1 MQFGKERRMTLP
13 KKQHHLFDVI
23 GEVRSK
29 RDLSYQSLVG
39 AQVNRRDEEGKNA
52 LYWAIKK
59 RHTHN
64 ARLLIEFETSLMV
77 TPRLHALFHAI
88 EEGHYELIILLVQS
102 GISPNITAQYG
113 RSALMAA
120 IEKEQ
125 FRTVCFLIR
134 NGADLFQMDD
144 RYDMAL
150 DYALRSECGEI
161 RGFVEHALAVIE
173 EEEQKKMLHRCD
185 GCHT

>member
-1 MQFGKERRMTLP
+1 MTLP
-13 KKQHHLFDVI
+13 KNQHHLFNVI
-23 GEVRSK
+23 EEVRSK
-29 RDLSYQSLVG
+29 RDLTYQSLIG
-39 AQVNRRDEEGKNA
+39 SQVNRRDEEGKNA

-64 ARLLIEFETSLMV
+64 AKLLIEFESSLMV
-77 TPRLHALFHAI
+77 APKLHAFFHAI

-102 GISPNITAQYG
+102 GISPNITDEYG
-113 RSALMAA
+113 RSALMVA

-161 RGFVEHALAVIE
+161 RGFVEHVLAMIE
-173 EEEQKKMLHRCD
+173 EEEQKKMLHRCG

>member
-1 MQFGKERRMTLP
+1 MTLS
-13 KKQHHLFDVI
+13 KNRHHLFNVI
-23 GEVRSK
+23 EEVRNK
-29 RDLSYQSLVG
+29 KELSYQNLIG
-39 AQVNRRDEEGKNA
+39 APVNRRDEEGRNA
-52 LYWAIKK
+52 LYWAIKR

-64 ARLLIEFETSLMV
+64 AGLLIEFETSLMV
-77 TPRLHALFHAI
+77 SPKLHALFHAI

-102 GISPNITAQYG
+102 GISPNITDEYG
-113 RSALMAA
+113 RSSLMVA

-161 RGFVEHALAVIE
+161 RGFVEHVLAMIE
-173 EEEQKKMLHRCD
+173 EEEQKKILHRCG
-185 GCHT
+185 GCHI